1 MKAILRFAKPG
12 DVVITDVGETVED
25 VGKAVAWIGTEE
37 VAIHDHCYAFRHSMN
52 PKFVSYCMQT
62 TSFIAEKAKY
72 VARTKVNTLLMDGFS
87 KIRIPVPSIE
97 EQERIVAI
105 LDKFDALVNDLGSG
119 LPAEIKARRQQY
131 EHYRDR
137 LLDFREAA

>member
-1 MKAILRFAKPG
+1 
-12 DVVITDVGETVED
+12 
-25 VGKAVAWIGTEE
+25 
-37 VAIHDHCYAFRHSMN
+37 
-52 PKFVSYCMQT
+52 
-62 TSFIAEKAKY
+62 
-72 VARTKVNTLLMDGFS
+72 MDGFS

>member
-1 MKAILRFAKPG
+1 
-12 DVVITDVGETVED
+12 
-25 VGKAVAWIGTEE
+25 
-37 VAIHDHCYAFRHSMN
+37 MN
-52 PKFVSYCMQT
+52 PTFVSYCMQT
-62 TSFIAEKAKY
+62 ISFIAEKAKY
-72 VARTKVNTLLMDGFS
+72 VARTKVNTLLMNGFA
-87 KIRIPVPSIE
+87 KIRIPVPTLE

-137 LLDFREAA
+137 LLSFREAA